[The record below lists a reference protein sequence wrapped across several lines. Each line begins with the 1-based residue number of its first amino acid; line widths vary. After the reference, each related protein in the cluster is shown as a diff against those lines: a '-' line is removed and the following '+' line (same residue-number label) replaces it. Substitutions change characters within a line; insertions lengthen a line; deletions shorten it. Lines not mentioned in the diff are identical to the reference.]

1 MNTATIT
8 NMGNNIAIQPKGQQ
22 QTPMQSKQIFG
33 HFFGQILSNQQVQKP
48 VVQIPDESQ
57 QNIRQELLSILGAE
71 SLEQVG
77 NILGSKELSVNPK
90 ELKDLLN
97 KLSDEETDINDELTE
112 SNVWD
117 LLAGINEQA
126 SQLINAIVQSLN
138 GQGPATPVEARQAVQ
153 LLKVVQLIGKKSDLT
168 LKQESRLF
176 DMSRLVDDLKEMI
189 SKEVNTVI
197 PTKGK
202 QKLLFETTSQISG
215 VSESFSK
222 PASNHLTLDQAMKP
236 VVIKQVTSPTETV
249 VEVKEVTSNIQG
261 QPSTIVQTKV
271 ETVSVTLPTEKPAQ
285 SEELVKELQKAMNR
299 AQFGQ
304 AGGANRLVIKLY
316 PEHLGTIRIELI
328 QKDGML
334 TARMLAST
342 ALGKEMLDSQSGQ
355 LKQGL
360 MNQNIQVERL
370 EITQALQDTS
380 RQDRNQAF
388 NESFKQQQ
396 QQQQQES
403 KQDEKEDLSTFE
415 DFLKEM
421 ED

>member
-1 MNTATIT
+1 
-8 NMGNNIAIQPKGQQ
+8 MGNKIAIQPKGQQ

-57 QNIRQELLSILGAE
+57 QNIRQELFSILGAE
-71 SLEQVG
+71 SLEQVE
-77 NILGSKELSVNPK
+77 NILGSKELSVNSK

-112 SNVWD
+112 SNVWN

-126 SQLINAIVQSLN
+126 SQLTNAIVQSLN
-138 GQGPATPVEARQAVQ
+138 GQGPASPVEAKQAVQ

-168 LKQESRLF
+168 LKQESTLF
-176 DMSRLVDDLKEMI
+176 DMSRLVDDLKEMV
-189 SKEVNTVI
+189 SKEVNAVI
-197 PTKGK
+197 LIKGK
-202 QKLLFETTSQISG
+202 QKLLFEPISQISG
-215 VSESFSK
+215 VSENFSK
-222 PASNHLTLDQAMKP
+222 PASNQLTLDQAMKP
-236 VVIKQVTSPTETV
+236 VVQQVVIKQVTSPSETV
-249 VEVKEVTSNIQG
+249 VEVKEGTSNIQG
-261 QPSTIVQTKV
+261 QSSTIVQTKV
-271 ETVSVTLPTEKPAQ
+271 ETVSVTLPAEKPTQ
-285 SEELVKELQKAMNR
+285 SEEFVKELQKAMNR

-380 RQDRNQAF
+380 RQDKNQAF

-396 QQQQQES
+396 QQEQKES
-403 KQDEKEDLSTFE
+403 KQDDKEDLSTFE

>member
-8 NMGNNIAIQPKGQQ
+8 NTGNIAIQPKGQQ

-33 HFFGQILSNQQVQKP
+33 HVFGQILSNQQVQKP

-57 QNIRQELLSILGAE
+57 QNIIQELLSILGAE
-71 SLEQVG
+71 SLEQVE
-77 NILGSKELSVNPK
+77 NILGSKELSVNTK
-90 ELKDLLN
+90 ELKGLLN
-97 KLSDEETDINDELTE
+97 KLLDEETDINDELTE

-126 SQLINAIVQSLN
+126 SQLSNIIVQSLY
-138 GQGPATPVEARQAVQ
+138 GQGPATPVEAKQAVQ

-168 LKQESRLF
+168 LKQESTLF
-176 DMSRLVDDLKEMI
+176 DISRLVDDLKKMI

-197 PTKGK
+197 STKGK

-215 VSESFSK
+215 VSENFSK
-222 PASNHLTLDQAMKP
+222 PATNHLTLDQSMKQ

-261 QPSTIVQTKV
+261 QSSTIVQTKV
-271 ETVSVTLPTEKPAQ
+271 EAVSVTLLTGKPAQ
-285 SEELVKELQKAMNR
+285 TEELVKELQKAMNR

-396 QQQQQES
+396 QQQQKES

>member
-1 MNTATIT
+1 MNIATIT
-8 NMGNNIAIQPKGQQ
+8 NTGNIAIQPKGQQ

-33 HFFGQILSNQQVQKP
+33 HVFGQILSNQQVQKP

-57 QNIRQELLSILGAE
+57 QNIIQELLSILGAE
-71 SLEQVG
+71 SLEQVE
-77 NILGSKELSVNPK
+77 NILGSKELSVNTK
-90 ELKDLLN
+90 ELKGLLN
-97 KLSDEETDINDELTE
+97 KLLDEETDINDELTE

-126 SQLINAIVQSLN
+126 SQLSNTIVQSLY
-138 GQGPATPVEARQAVQ
+138 GQGPATPVEAKQAVQ

-168 LKQESRLF
+168 LKQESTLF
-176 DMSRLVDDLKEMI
+176 DISRLVDDLKKMI

-197 PTKGK
+197 STKGK

-215 VSESFSK
+215 VSENFSK
-222 PASNHLTLDQAMKP
+222 PATNHLTLDQSMKQ

-261 QPSTIVQTKV
+261 QSSTIVQTKV
-271 ETVSVTLPTEKPAQ
+271 EAVSVTLPTEKPAQ

-342 ALGKEMLDSQSGQ
+342 ALGKEMLGFTVRSI
-355 LKQGL
+355 KTR
-360 MNQNIQVERL
+360 I
-370 EITQALQDTS
+370 
-380 RQDRNQAF
+380 
-388 NESFKQQQ
+388 
-396 QQQQQES
+396 
-403 KQDEKEDLSTFE
+403 
-415 DFLKEM
+415 
-421 ED
+421 

>member
-1 MNTATIT
+1 M
-8 NMGNNIAIQPKGQQ
+8 
-22 QTPMQSKQIFG
+22 
-33 HFFGQILSNQQVQKP
+33 
-48 VVQIPDESQ
+48 
-57 QNIRQELLSILGAE
+57 
-71 SLEQVG
+71 
-77 NILGSKELSVNPK
+77 
-90 ELKDLLN
+90 
-97 KLSDEETDINDELTE
+97 
-112 SNVWD
+112 
-117 LLAGINEQA
+117 
-126 SQLINAIVQSLN
+126 
-138 GQGPATPVEARQAVQ
+138 
-153 LLKVVQLIGKKSDLT
+153 
-168 LKQESRLF
+168 
-176 DMSRLVDDLKEMI
+176 
-189 SKEVNTVI
+189 
-197 PTKGK
+197 
-202 QKLLFETTSQISG
+202 
-215 VSESFSK
+215 
-222 PASNHLTLDQAMKP
+222 
-236 VVIKQVTSPTETV
+236 
-249 VEVKEVTSNIQG
+249 TSNIQG

-396 QQQQQES
+396 QQNNKNQS
-403 KQDEKEDLSTFE
+403 KMRRRTFLL
-415 DFLKEM
+415 LKTF
-421 ED
+421 

>member
-1 MNTATIT
+1 
-8 NMGNNIAIQPKGQQ
+8 
-22 QTPMQSKQIFG
+22 
-33 HFFGQILSNQQVQKP
+33 
-48 VVQIPDESQ
+48 
-57 QNIRQELLSILGAE
+57 
-71 SLEQVG
+71 
-77 NILGSKELSVNPK
+77 
-90 ELKDLLN
+90 
-97 KLSDEETDINDELTE
+97 
-112 SNVWD
+112 
-117 LLAGINEQA
+117 
-126 SQLINAIVQSLN
+126 
-138 GQGPATPVEARQAVQ
+138 
-153 LLKVVQLIGKKSDLT
+153 
-168 LKQESRLF
+168 
-176 DMSRLVDDLKEMI
+176 
-189 SKEVNTVI
+189 
-197 PTKGK
+197 
-202 QKLLFETTSQISG
+202 
-215 VSESFSK
+215 
-222 PASNHLTLDQAMKP
+222 MKP

-261 QPSTIVQTKV
+261 QSSTIVQTKV

-396 QQQQQES
+396 QQEQTRI
-403 KQDEKEDLSTFE
+403 KAR
-415 DFLKEM
+415 
-421 ED
+421 